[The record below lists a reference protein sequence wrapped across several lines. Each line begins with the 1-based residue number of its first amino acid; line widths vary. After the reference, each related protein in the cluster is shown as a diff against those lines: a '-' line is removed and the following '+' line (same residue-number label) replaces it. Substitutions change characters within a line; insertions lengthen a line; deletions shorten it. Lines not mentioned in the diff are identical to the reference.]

1 MGSEVSKLYN
11 LYEIFNDFN
20 RLRIIVAM
28 YNGEYT
34 SDDLSNVIG
43 MNSISVIHQ
52 LEFLVS
58 KKVISKIELDNT
70 IKYKISDKRFDRII
84 SQIINYSK

>member
-52 LEFLVS
+52 LEFLIS